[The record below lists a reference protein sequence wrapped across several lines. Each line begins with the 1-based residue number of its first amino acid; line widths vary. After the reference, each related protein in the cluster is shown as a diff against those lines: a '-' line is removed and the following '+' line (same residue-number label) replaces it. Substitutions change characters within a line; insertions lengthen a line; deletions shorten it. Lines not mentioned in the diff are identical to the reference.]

1 MAYRDNHLSDRE
13 YRSSGRKAGAE
24 KKQFRHTSDM
34 EYRKSRKASKRQGA
48 KNFREKH
55 SLKELLTGVL
65 CTVDHRKQSVL
76 LLPTGITNIPLQY
89 PRYLQRIQ
97 IPMTNIS

>member
-1 MAYRDNHLSDRE
+1 MFRCSVNYVWSGKS
-13 YRSSGRKAGAE
+13 SSGILLIWNTGN
-24 KKQFRHTSDM
+24 Q
-34 EYRKSRKASKRQGA
+34 RKASKRQGA